1 MTPILYP
8 HTYPRILV
16 ALTRLERLET
26 AGGNM
31 VKRTILTMAL
41 LVANLSVSAF
51 LLDRSGGKGYH
62 IVVNVTWLQDANY
75 AQTNG

>member
-41 LVANLSVSAF
+41 LVANLSVRAF
-51 LLDRSGGKGYH
+51 LLDRGGSMFYH
-62 IVVNVTWLQDANY
+62 TVVNVTWLQGANY
-75 AQTNG
+75 AQTSG